1 MRYLTIIFL
10 MSLVSCQQSAKEPID
25 YINPFIGTGGHGHT
39 FPGAAHPFGMMQ
51 LSP

>member
-1 MRYLTIIFL
+1 

-39 FPGAAHPFGMMQ
+39 FPWRSSSIWDDAANQ
-51 LSP
+51 D